1 MKKLI
6 ALAAVF
12 VLLLGL
18 FAGCAGKT
26 ENNNETE
33 TETET
38 ETEEPVTIVG
48 AWQYNMDF
56 SKLLKAIQEDAATG
70 ESRNSLSDLYD
81 GLSVLLILD
90 FREDGTFLATAD
102 EASVAEADRELEE
115 KLNYGLPELIAAM
128 NGMTPEEYEAQ
139 LAEGGL
145 TMEDMVA
152 QWKEEVNAEN
162 RFEDLLNSAAGTY
175 TYDGDLLYL
184 TSEDGEAVV
193 YTVELSADELKI
205 TAIEGETDATP
216 KSLLPLIFV
225 RSGG

>member
-33 TETET
+33 TEAET

-48 AWQYNMDF
+48 TWQYNMDF
-56 SKLLKAIQEDAATG
+56 GKLLKAIQDDAATG
-70 ESRNSLSDLYD
+70 ESANSLSDLYD

-90 FREDGTFLATAD
+90 FREDGTFMATAD

-115 KLNYGLPELIAAM
+115 KLNYILPELIAAL

-139 LAEGGL
+139 LAEEGL
-145 TMEDMVA
+145 TIDDMVA
-152 QWKEEVNAEN
+152 QWKDEN
-162 RFEDLLNSAAGTY
+162 RFEDMIDSAAGTY
-175 TYDGDLLYL
+175 VCDGDLLYL
-184 TSEDGEAVV
+184 TSEDGEALV

-205 TAIEGETDATP
+205 TAIEGETDNTP